1 VLVASFALVVAVLVV
16 PAAWRLGNELH
27 AWPAAYL
34 LYIAAAV
41 EPGSS
46 LARFLLLAFP
56 LGAVTAGVVTRPASA
71 RRWWLAGVVVLMLA
85 LQLVWIWNIW
95 RFDPPTSWPP

>member
-1 VLVASFALVVAVLVV
+1 
-16 PAAWRLGNELH
+16 
-27 AWPAAYL
+27 
-34 LYIAAAV
+34 
-41 EPGSS
+41 
-46 LARFLLLAFP
+46 
-56 LGAVTAGVVTRPASA
+56 VTRPASA